1 MVEIKTISGNKGNL
15 FSRCIAI
22 GNNYLIAVRVS
33 FCENCHFYSIFVF
46 GCFAKPKKKTMIYN
60 VCVKKILYLLVKK
73 SFGIDQV
80 IFSG

>member
-1 MVEIKTISGNKGNL
+1 MSICLAQRMAEDTKPCREYDTFKISEL
-15 FSRCIAI
+15 F
-22 GNNYLIAVRVS
+22 
-33 FCENCHFYSIFVF
+33 FQKFSIV
-46 GCFAKPKKKTMIYN
+46 ALPLRNQKKKKTMIYN